1 MKLDM
6 NIGERIRRLRDSKG
20 IKRSWLA
27 KNTELTI
34 NYLYKIEKGIAQ
46 PSKKALRKIA
56 SALGVAPEYFLK
68 EEPIPVFKDAKLT
81 GGELVA
87 IPIYGRIPAG
97 SPRVNFD
104 ELPVEGY
111 LYLPDVPKDVFA
123 LRVTGDSMTGAGI
136 EPGDILIVFPPYYEH
151 LDGKMV
157 VARIDG
163 SEFMLK
169 RYYRERDHIVLNP
182 ANGNYKPIV
191 FSLEEAEYRLEIVGI
206 VKKVVKNL

>member
-1 MKLDM
+1 MG
-6 NIGERIRRLRDSKG
+6 IGERIRRFRDSKG

-27 KNTELTI
+27 KNTEFTI
-34 NYLYKIEKGIAQ
+34 NYLYKIEKEITH
-46 PSKKALRKIA
+46 PSRKALRKIA
-56 SALGVAPEYFLK
+56 SALGVTPEYFLK
-68 EEPIPVFKDAKLT
+68 EEPIPVSKDTELI
-81 GGELVA
+81 ERQLVA
-87 IPIYGRIPAG
+87 IPIYGRISVG

-123 LRVTGDSMTGAGI
+123 LRVTGDSMIGAGI
-136 EPGDILIVFPPYYEH
+136 EHGDIVIVFPPYYEH
-151 LDGKMV
+151 LDGKLV

-163 SEFMLK
+163 SEFTLK

-206 VKKVVKNL
+206 VKKVIKNL